1 MKNNCL
7 WLSLVMVAFSC
18 QKQENAFKILLT
30 RQGTYWIHHSH
41 PEDEANSLYPYCKSF
56 STSQN
61 FLSTTNSYQN
71 FLIGEDG
78 LGLSEP
84 INIDGPNSDRGNW
97 SFSDQDST
105 LIIAGYKFKVTRYS
119 RDTIMLKTTQ
129 GHVESLIRL
138 YKAHLTE

>member
-1 MKNNCL
+1 MKTSCW
-7 WLSLVMVAFSC
+7 WLSLILVVFSC
-18 QKQENAFKILLT
+18 QKQENAFKTLLT
-30 RQGTYWIHHSH
+30 KPKTYWIHHPR
-41 PEDEANSLYPYCKSF
+41 PEDEVNSLYPYCKSF

-78 LGLSEP
+78 LSLSEP

-119 RDTIMLKTTQ
+119 RDTIMLKTAQ

-138 YKAHLTE
+138 DKAHLKE